1 MKTIEFSEYLGYSE
15 DSIVRKR
22 LNVKLKEGIYRHY
35 KGNLYEVLMTA
46 QHSETEEWM
55 VVYKALY
62 SDRGT
67 WIRPYKMFIEKVEV
81 EGMLVPRFEKLEGQY

>member
-1 MKTIEFSEYLGYSE
+1 MKI
-15 DSIVRKR
+15 K
-22 LNVKLKEGIYRHY
+22 KGIYRHY

-62 SDRGT
+62 GDKGM
-67 WIRPYKMFIEKVEV
+67 WVRPYEMFVQKVEV
-81 EGMLVPRFEKLEGQY
+81 EDVWIPRFEKIEGEC